1 MESNAENDER
11 REERYR
17 RKSEHDRLRRDRE
30 TDEKSMQ
37 GLQLNVN
44 VILLKFCK
52 GNSYRL
58 ARHREYN
65 RTKHVTMST
74 EQWKYSQ
81 KVNF

>member
-44 VILLKFCK
+44 VILLNFVKEFHIDWL
-52 GNSYRL
+52 GI
-58 ARHREYN
+58 E
-65 RTKHVTMST
+65 ST
-74 EQWKYSQ
+74 IEPEMLL
-81 KVNF
+81 

>member
-1 MESNAENDER
+1 MASNAENNER

-17 RKSEHDRLRRDRE
+17 RKSEHERPRRDRE

-44 VILLKFCK
+44 VILLKFRK
-52 GNSYRL
+52 GTSYRL

-65 RTKHVTMST
+65 RTRSVTMST
-74 EQWKYSQ
+74 EQWK
-81 KVNF
+81 